1 MLQII
6 LAWADDWHTRWHIV
20 RDGRLERLNDIN
32 PNSATL
38 AMEKVVTLVSIKLSI
53 L

>member
-6 LAWADDWHTRWHIV
+6 LVWADDWHTAGNIV
-20 RDGRLERLNDIN
+20 RDGRLEQLNDIT